1 MQKKTTSSQIPLL
14 LLVVLLIYVGQMMIN
29 TIIAPLA
36 RAVNLAEW
44 HIGATVSVAAFMLMV
59 AGPFWGKRS
68 QSWGGKRVLQI
79 AFSLGIVTTALF
91 ALIAWFG
98 MSGAIAGTGLFILF
112 VALRGVG
119 FGLSIAAV
127 TPTAQAYIANATT
140 TEAARVKAMAGIG
153 AMQGIA
159 MILGAALGGALAM
172 RGLMTPLLVVPVI
185 LSAALLLVTLRLR
198 REDKRR
204 RIEQPAQISIRDPR
218 VWPFLVAGLGLL
230 TSLGFIQI
238 VAGFLAQDRLA
249 LGPEQAGFTTGMLL
263 LSCGLGFVVAQ
274 AVIVPKSKWS
284 PVTLLRVGAS
294 IATIAFCTLL
304 VDGGLPLLAVSLVLV
319 GIGIGIAM
327 PGYTA
332 GPTLAVSR
340 EEQGGLAGLSTA
352 TAGAAFI
359 ISPVTSTAL
368 YGLWQPLPLIIG
380 ALMMAFVVVFM
391 CTYRGFRQA
400 G

>member
-1 MQKKTTSSQIPLL
+1 
-14 LLVVLLIYVGQMMIN
+14 MIN

-98 MSGAIAGTGLFILF
+98 MSGAIVGTGLFILF

-159 MILGAALGGALAM
+159 MILGAALGGALATS
-172 RGLMTPLLVVPVI
+172 GLMTPLLVVPVI

-198 REDKRR
+198 REDKRK

-304 VDGGLPLLAVSLVLV
+304 VDGGLPLLAISLVLV
-319 GIGIGIAM
+319 GIGISIAM